1 MLSCLCKHLEQCCY
15 WYNIIPSNIS
25 ECIIAQHQTDDENNN
40 SVGRVR
46 WYRSLD
52 LVTSEDVTDEYDAV
66 VRPASFTV
74 MSGNLAGL
82 FCDTYS
88 LIIHSIGP
96 ANNGYYWSQIV
107 AKDTCSVP
115 SPYVK
120 ISVNNSMVSV
130 DNDSLCPSVLMFN
143 YQNCAACNAP
153 STPMT
158 LSSAAGSHTVNMTT
172 STTSHFQQ
180 TSSKTASSMTTHTV
194 DMPLSSTLH
203 AFPKHLLTSSRADS
217 STAA

>member
-74 MSGNLAGL
+74 MSSNLAGL
-82 FCDTYS
+82 FRDTYS
-88 LIIHSIGP
+88 LII
-96 ANNGYYWSQIV
+96 
-107 AKDTCSVP
+107 
-115 SPYVK
+115 
-120 ISVNNSMVSV
+120 VSV
-130 DNDSLCPSVLMFN
+130 L
-143 YQNCAACNAP
+143 Q
-153 STPMT
+153 
-158 LSSAAGSHTVNMTT
+158 TT
-172 STTSHFQQ
+172 AITGV
-180 TSSKTASSMTTHTV
+180 K
-194 DMPLSSTLH
+194 L
-203 AFPKHLLTSSRADS
+203 
-217 STAA
+217 